1 MSKHLFILLF
11 FIQWLPCSDFSDA
24 IDAFIEGEIALLSG
38 NQKLAID
45 KMNEAINIYP
55 YSFTIYQTLGSIYQN
70 QFDYLNALKYY
81 KKSFELNNNEELGFL
96 ILNLYKEVGQDDS
109 AFNFLE
115 KLSDTFKS
123 NSQLL
128 YEKAQFYFRA
138 QNWVG
143 IINTYIEI
151 YKLERDSEILDKI
164 IEIGN
169 ATGTIEYVY
178 EQLLNI
184 DISNKDET
192 KLQNLL
198 AKMAYSL
205 NQYEKAIFHLKELKK
220 VNESNTV
227 YLMLAD
233 TYMKLENFSKA
244 KINLEHVF
252 NSNPYDFELMRAL
265 LICYSSL
272 DEKTNEI
279 RISKLMIDS
288 FPEESLGYE
297 SYALLLL
304 DNKEYSNAISV
315 LISAKKMFPDNIL
328 ILYYLGTA
336 YKQIFDNNNA
346 LEEFKQAI
354 KLHPESQFVLH
365 SMALIYE
372 EMQNYRVS
380 DSLFNKI
387 LNTDK
392 SNAMN
397 MNDYAYL
404 ISERKNSSRKDLEYA
419 LKLAKSAN
427 SLEPSN
433 SMILDTL
440 GWIHFQMGNLKIA
453 LEFLNDSIEL
463 GGENPIILE
472 HLGDVY
478 LKMGNIEEA
487 KDIFF
492 RAIELSPN
500 NQKLKE
506 KIESFDN

>member
-346 LEEFKQAI
+346 LKEFKQAI
-354 KLHPESQFVLH
+354 KLHPESQCVLH

-372 EMQNYRVS
+372 EMQNYPVS

-392 SNAMN
+392 PNAMN

-453 LEFLNDSIEL
+453 LEFLNDSVEL

>member
-169 ATGTIEYVY
+169 ATGTIEYIY

-453 LEFLNDSIEL
+453 LEFLNDSVEL

>member
-128 YEKAQFYFRA
+128 YEKAQFYFRS

-151 YKLERDSEILDKI
+151 YRLERDSEILDKI

>member
-1 MSKHLFILLF
+1 MSKYILILLF

-55 YSFTIYQTLGSIYQN
+55 YSSTIYQTLGSIYQS
-70 QFDYLNALKYY
+70 QFDYLNALKHY

-96 ILNLYKEVGQDDS
+96 ILNLYKEVGQGDS
-109 AFNFLE
+109 ALNFLE
-115 KLSDTFKS
+115 KLSDIFKN

-128 YEKAQFYFRA
+128 YEKAQFYFRS

-151 YKLERDSEILDKI
+151 YRLERDSEILDKI

-198 AKMAYSL
+198 AKIAYSL
-205 NQYEKAIFHLKELKK
+205 NQYDKAIFHLKELKK
-220 VNESNTV
+220 VNESDTV

-233 TYMKLENFSKA
+233 TYMKLENYSKA

-304 DNKEYSNAISV
+304 DNKEYTNAISV
-315 LISAKKMFPDNIL
+315 LISAKKMFPDNFL

-372 EMQNYRVS
+372 EMQNYPVS

-404 ISERKNSSRKDLEYA
+404 ISERKNSSRK
-419 LKLAKSAN
+419 KIW
-427 SLEPSN
+427 
-433 SMILDTL
+433 SM
-440 GWIHFQMGNLKIA
+440 H
-453 LEFLNDSIEL
+453 
-463 GGENPIILE
+463 
-472 HLGDVY
+472 
-478 LKMGNIEEA
+478 
-487 KDIFF
+487 
-492 RAIELSPN
+492 
-500 NQKLKE
+500 
-506 KIESFDN
+506 